1 MTYQALVISNG
12 CNEKHLPEQKA
23 ICLSTYGILFMAT
36 PHQGGGGVLLG
47 KLAVNIASIA
57 QHTKKEYLQHLERDS
72 EWLMQQQML
81 YSPISDNFKTVY
93 FYESYPTRL
102 PGGKSIIVC
111 FFHDLSCCG
120 SEILTSA
127 PGCTRKFRLST
138 WDDECS
144 QNRDLCGSHRNG
156 EVC

>member
-23 ICLSTYGILFMAT
+23 ICLSTYGILFMGT

-111 FFHDLSCCG
+111 FFHDLS
-120 SEILTSA
+120 LL
-127 PGCTRKFRLST
+127 RL
-138 WDDECS
+138 
-144 QNRDLCGSHRNG
+144 RDTY
-156 EVC
+156 